1 MHYSNSFVTT
11 LFLTEVHEAVAVLLL
26 LLGLPQ
32 VDEAQH
38 EGEEDDDQ
46 GAEQE
51 RHHHALRVRLV
62 AQRRALPAPGL
73 GLILDAAPLLNK
85 VDTL

>member
-1 MHYSNSFVTT
+1 M
-11 LFLTEVHEAVAVLLL
+11 HEAVAVLLL

-46 GAEQE
+46 RAEQE

-73 GLILDAAPLLNK
+73 GLILDAAPLKNK
-85 VDTL
+85 VLYKVLSKPKKIKKFH